1 MTLDPWA
8 ILRVLTSRKDPMS
21 KFRFIAIASL
31 CLSAAIDADEDR
43 SRPRIQVEAI
53 NPWTHLDLVNDP
65 ENFQFAIVTDRTGG
79 HRAGDMLER
88 EGVLAVGV
96 PTPTGHAYEVSVPLS
111 YIEAQQGK
119 DWDRI
124 RINIAVDD
132 FDETTGP
139 LAQLWWQPDWRDEAN
154 FPGSGTFRRPQK

>member
-1 MTLDPWA
+1 
-8 ILRVLTSRKDPMS
+8 MS
-21 KFRFIAIASL
+21 
-31 CLSAAIDADEDR
+31 R
-43 SRPRIQVEAI
+43 SRDQAG
-53 NPWTHLDLVNDP
+53 TALLVGISPDNVRQNMGLHEP
-65 ENFQFAIVTDRTGG
+65 
-79 HRAGDMLER
+79 DMLER

-96 PTPTGHAYEVSVPLS
+96 PTPMGHAYEVSVSLS